1 MKKTLILGL
10 GNPILTDDGIGIH
23 VVRALAAKNLPPDVE
38 CAETS
43 IGGLRLLDILA
54 GYERIVIVDAVQ
66 IPGGKPGELYPLHPD
81 DVRTSLHAGS
91 THDLTLPGALKLGRS
106 LKMKLPEDRAI
117 KIVGIQ
123 VEDVLTL
130 KEDCTPAVK
139 AAIPRAVNAVLAEL
153 ERET

>member
-1 MKKTLILGL
+1 
-10 GNPILTDDGIGIH
+10 
-23 VVRALAAKNLPPDVE
+23 
-38 CAETS
+38 
-43 IGGLRLLDILA
+43 
-54 GYERIVIVDAVQ
+54 
-66 IPGGKPGELYPLHPD
+66 
-81 DVRTSLHAGS
+81 
-91 THDLTLPGALKLGRS
+91 
-106 LKMKLPEDRAI
+106 MKLPEDRAI

>member
-23 VVRALAAKNLPPDVE
+23 VVRALAAKSLPPDVD
-38 CAETS
+38 CAEAS

-54 GYERIVIVDAVQ
+54 GYERIVIVDAIQ

-81 DVRTSLHAGS
+81 DVRASLHAGS

-106 LKMKLPEDRAI
+106 LKMNLPEDRAI
-117 KIVGIQ
+117 KIVAIQ
-123 VEDVLTL
+123 VEDVITL
-130 KEDCTPAVK
+130 KEECTPAVK